1 MKKYLTYD
9 LMAFIIKG
17 KINSKWVT
25 LDQVTAIG
33 HKYLKKLTPAIMV
46 KEMRLRI
53 INSKEIPE
61 IINFSI

>member
-1 MKKYLTYD
+1 MV
-9 LMAFIIKG
+9 FIIKG

-33 HKYLKKLTPAIMV
+33 HKYLKKLIPVIMV

-61 IINFSI
+61 IINFSTY